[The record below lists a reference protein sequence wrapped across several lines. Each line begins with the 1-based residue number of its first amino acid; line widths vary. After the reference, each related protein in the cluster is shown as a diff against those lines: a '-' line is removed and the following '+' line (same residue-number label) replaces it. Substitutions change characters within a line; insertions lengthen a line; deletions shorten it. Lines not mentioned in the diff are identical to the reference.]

1 MRSDVDMGTAE
12 EVTVTIAC
20 EEENTG
26 TDSYPND
33 IGLWPNEIND
43 TFRDYW
49 LTRGNKECRNN
60 DSDFKTSAKTERD
73 RRRHCTAS
81 LFTPKHSLTGEILDL
96 SSWLCYSEST
106 GKVYCFPCRL
116 LSTTESYFNRGFD
129 DWKHGHEKVE
139 AHSKSPQHR
148 KAISSVIIRS
158 KIGCRVDKALMK
170 EMETERKYWREVL
183 TRVVDVRKLICE
195 RGSPVRGKYETLG
208 SVHNGNYLGI
218 MELLS
223 KYDPFLARH
232 LDKYGNKGS
241 GSTSYLSHSICGE
254 LIIIMADKVMQA
266 IVAEVQE
273 SKYFSTSVDSTPNIT
288 HTDQLSFTIRYV
300 LPSGPVERFLAFV
313 PIPSHT
319 GEYIADTILNFFEEK
334 CIDIQNCRGQSY
346 DNASNMSGKYK
357 GVQQR
362 IKCVC
367 SYAELC
373 PCCAHS
379 LNLVGVCA
387 VESSPEAASLFSLI
401 QKVYTFYSAPTKLWE
416 KQFEAIKKSTTKD
429 LVVVKKLSDTRWSAR
444 YDAVRALSL
453 GYKEHIY
460 LLTELSSSNEIRGE
474 VRSEAVRLSNRLK
487 ELDNSILLQVWNVVL
502 ERVYKTSVQL
512 QKEGLPIN
520 VAVNLL
526 QSLLEFI
533 ES

>member
-1 MRSDVDMGTAE
+1 MLQIS
-12 EVTVTIAC
+12 
-20 EEENTG
+20 
-26 TDSYPND
+26 
-33 IGLWPNEIND
+33 
-43 TFRDYW
+43 
-49 LTRGNKECRNN
+49 
-60 DSDFKTSAKTERD
+60 KTERD
-73 RRRHCTAS
+73 RTRHCTAS
-81 LFTPKHSLTGEILDL
+81 LFTRKHSLTGEILDL
-96 SSWLCYSEST
+96 PSWLCYSEST
-106 GKVYCFPCRL
+106 GKVYCFPCKL

-148 KAISSVIIRS
+148 KAIASVIIRS

-195 RGSPVRGKYETLG
+195 GGSPVRGKDETLG

-218 MELLS
+218 MELVS

-241 GSTSYLSHSICGE
+241 GSTSYLSHSICDE

-273 SKYFSTSVDSTPNIT
+273 SKYFSISVDSTPDIT

-313 PIPSHT
+313 PISSHT

-334 CIDIQNCRGQSY
+334 CIDLQNCRGQSH

-367 SYAELC
+367 SYAEFC

-379 LNLVGVCA
+379 LNLVGVSRC
-387 VESSPEAASLFSLI
+387 
-401 QKVYTFYSAPTKLWE
+401 
-416 KQFEAIKKSTTKD
+416 
-429 LVVVKKLSDTRWSAR
+429 
-444 YDAVRALSL
+444 
-453 GYKEHIY
+453 
-460 LLTELSSSNEIRGE
+460 
-474 VRSEAVRLSNRLK
+474 
-487 ELDNSILLQVWNVVL
+487 
-502 ERVYKTSVQL
+502 
-512 QKEGLPIN
+512 
-520 VAVNLL
+520 
-526 QSLLEFI
+526 
-533 ES
+533 